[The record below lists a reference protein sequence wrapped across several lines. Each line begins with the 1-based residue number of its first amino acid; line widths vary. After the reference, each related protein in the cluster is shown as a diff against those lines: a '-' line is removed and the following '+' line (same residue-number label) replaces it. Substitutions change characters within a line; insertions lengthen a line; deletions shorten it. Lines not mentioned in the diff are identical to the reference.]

1 MKIRNS
7 SNKKIFARFN
17 EILQIFRKYGFSYL
31 LGQTT
36 IKRYN
41 PFRSSDL
48 DDIKKGLA
56 NDIPERLRLMFQD
69 LGTTYIKLGQLLST
83 RPDIVGRRIAN
94 ELSKLQD
101 NNPSVGY
108 DEIQNTI
115 ETELHDSIPNLF
127 KSFSKKPIAT
137 ASIGQ
142 VHEGILPTGEK
153 VAIKIQKADIEETI
167 DTDLTIMKF
176 IAEKADKYINS
187 LKIYNLPGI
196 IEEFERSIK
205 KEIDYNQELMNMK
218 HLAYDFKNDNTIHI
232 PNVYPKYCSKKVIT
246 MEYIDGVKLADVFES
261 DDPKFDKKLIADRGV
276 KSYFKQ
282 IFINGFF
289 HADPHPGNIFILD
302 DNVVCFIDEG
312 MMGLL
317 DKEFK
322 ENLAELMILFTDN
335 NVDNLIDQLMY
346 MDILTEKID
355 IKNLKR
361 DLNDMFSRYYGAE
374 LGQVK
379 GAMNDL
385 INLMTKYQ
393 VKLPNEFVLMARG
406 IAIVEDIG
414 QNLDPSFDVVP
425 ILQPI
430 ARKIIT
436 KKYSPKKLASSFK
449 TNMFAFEHM
458 IKVLPKRINKIFY
471 KIEEGEI
478 KINLELNNLN
488 RITNKISLAL
498 IISAL
503 LIGSSYVMSI
513 DKGPMIEDMPILG
526 FIGFVVSLVLGV
538 FTVLKYMGN
547 D

>member
-7 SNKKIFARFN
+7 NNKKIFGRFN
-17 EILQIFRKYGFSYL
+17 EILKIFRKYGFSYL

-41 PFRSSDL
+41 PFRSSDFDDVKKAL
-48 DDIKKGLA
+48 DTDL
-56 NDIPERLRLMFQD
+56 PRRLRLMFQE

-83 RPDIVGRRIAN
+83 RPDIVGKRIAN

-115 ETELHDSIPNLF
+115 ETELHESIPNLY

-196 IEEFERSIK
+196 IDEFERSIK

-232 PNVYPKYCSKKVIT
+232 PKVYPEYCSKKVIT
-246 MEYIDGVKLADVFES
+246 MEYIDGVKLADVFNS
-261 DDPKFDKKLIADRGV
+261 DDPKFDKKIIADRGV
-276 KSYFKQ
+276 KAYFQQ

-302 DNVVCFIDEG
+302 NNVVCFIDEG

-317 DKEFK
+317 DREFK

-346 MDILTEKID
+346 MEILTEKVD
-355 IKNLKR
+355 IKSLKR

-406 IAIVEDIG
+406 IAMVEDIG

-436 KKYSPKKLASSFK
+436 KKYSPKKIASSIK
-449 TNMFAFEHM
+449 TSMFGIEHM
-458 IKVLPKRINKIFY
+458 IKILPKRINKIFY
-471 KIEEGEI
+471 KVEEGEI
-478 KINLELNNLN
+478 KINLELENLN

-526 FIGFVVSLVLGV
+526 FVGFVISLILGV